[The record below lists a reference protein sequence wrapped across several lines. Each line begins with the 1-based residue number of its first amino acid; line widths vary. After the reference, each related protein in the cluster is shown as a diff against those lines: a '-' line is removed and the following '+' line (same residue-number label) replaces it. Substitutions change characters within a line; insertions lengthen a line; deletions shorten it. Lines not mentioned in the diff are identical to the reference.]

1 MTRKGSYDFTPE
13 GVVGGIF
20 QPGMADMAQAALEE
34 RRRRRAAESAQSLAD
49 DAGTIPEPEPPLSSA
64 STSHTSTVGPVAN
77 MTPDLAPYSAPIPA
91 PNRHTASIGSAVNM
105 TQQQQQPAYA
115 QPVSSRPHFV
125 AETDVNLT
133 QHARHEEP
141 RGHVSNRP
149 QQSAP
154 PVVKL
159 TQPSDSAPI
168 LEPVSTRRQAE
179 RQPSVNMPPPQS
191 EPRQVRQ
198 TGTAPKRKSAA
209 GPTASR
215 SAKRKPAAEPTSR
228 GHREPLGKNIRRTLR
243 MNATTD
249 TYLRA
254 LSDMMGTTVNDAVSV
269 AIVEHY
275 VYLTMQG
282 MKGR

>member
-1 MTRKGSYDFTPE
+1 MTRKNSYEFTPE

-34 RRRRRAAESAQSLAD
+34 RRRRRAAESAPSLED
-49 DAGTIPEPEPPLSSA
+49 DIGTLSDPEPLSSA
-64 STSHTSTVGPVAN
+64 STSHTSTAGPVAN
-77 MTPDLAPYSAPIPA
+77 MTPDLAPYSAPISA
-91 PNRHTASIGSAVNM
+91 PNRHTASIGSAVNL
-105 TQQQQQPAYA
+105 TQHQQQPAYA
-115 QPVSSRPHFV
+115 QPASSRPHFV

-133 QHARHEEP
+133 QHARHEDP
-141 RGHVSNRP
+141 HRQVSTRH

-179 RQPSVNMPPPQS
+179 PHPVVNMPPPQS
-191 EPRQVRQ
+191 AQRQVRQ
-198 TGTAPKRKSAA
+198 TGTAPKRNPAA
-209 GPTASR
+209 APTASR
-215 SAKRKPAAEPTSR
+215 SAKRKPAAEPASR